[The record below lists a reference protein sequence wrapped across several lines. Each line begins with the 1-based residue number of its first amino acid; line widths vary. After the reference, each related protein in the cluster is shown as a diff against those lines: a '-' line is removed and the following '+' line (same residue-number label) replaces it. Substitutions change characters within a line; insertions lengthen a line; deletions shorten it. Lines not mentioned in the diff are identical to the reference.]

1 MNDTVQGAEILLDP
15 RSKALLMSQRFL
27 WAENFIPIFPK
38 EKQTLKH
45 EQNPKY
51 NWVLALLAQ

>member
-1 MNDTVQGAEILLDP
+1 MIL
-15 RSKALLMSQRFL
+15 SKVLKSCLTLSEALLMSQSFL

-51 NWVLALLAQ
+51 NSVLAF